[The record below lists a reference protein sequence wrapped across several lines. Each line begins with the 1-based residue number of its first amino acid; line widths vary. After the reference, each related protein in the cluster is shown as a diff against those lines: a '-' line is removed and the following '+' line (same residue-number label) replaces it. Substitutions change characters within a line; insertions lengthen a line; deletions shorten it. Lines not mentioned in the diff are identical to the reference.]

1 MPDVINNVPLNLG
14 FSMPAEWS
22 LHAAT
27 WTCWPFDEENWFGHL
42 PEVRKEFEEL
52 VSVISAYE
60 PVNLI
65 VASQEAEIDAKARF
79 KNNSKVTIH
88 NVLLNDI
95 WFRDNGPIFIK
106 QDKNVSFVKWQF
118 NAWGQKFKWDLDTIA
133 PNYVAQYLNAPFFET
148 SVVMEGGSLDVN
160 GNGVAL
166 TTKQCL
172 LSKMRNPN
180 LTQIDIE
187 QYLKS
192 YLGINKL
199 IWLENGLEGDHTDGH
214 IDTIVRFVNAN
225 TIVYSIAEDQND
237 LNYVTMKQNLEILK
251 KATDVSGNFFNL
263 VPLIL
268 PKNKMKIEGKRLPC
282 TYANFYI
289 GNGFVVVPTYDDP
302 NDANA
307 LKTLETVFPEHK
319 VIGLKSKYIIS
330 GGGSFHCVTQQ
341 QPAGQIWRP

>member
-1 MPDVINNVPLNLG
+1 
-14 FSMPAEWS
+14 
-22 LHAAT
+22 
-27 WTCWPFDEENWFGHL
+27 
-42 PEVRKEFEEL
+42 
-52 VSVISAYE
+52 
-60 PVNLI
+60 
-65 VASQEAEIDAKARF
+65 
-79 KNNSKVTIH
+79 
-88 NVLLNDI
+88 
-95 WFRDNGPIFIK
+95 
-106 QDKNVSFVKWQF
+106 
-118 NAWGQKFKWDLDTIA
+118 
-133 PNYVAQYLNAPFFET
+133 
-148 SVVMEGGSLDVN
+148 MEGGSLDVN